1 MLEREFVFRKR
12 YCHFS
17 VGDKGR
23 VVEVIQCE
31 CCEEPLVIY
40 RVVDNKNS
48 KFIWIEQGSLD
59 ELIQ

>member
-1 MLEREFVFRKR
+1 MLEREFVFRKG

-17 VGDKGR
+17 IGDKGR
-23 VVEVIQCE
+23 VVEVIQCK
-31 CCEEPLVIY
+31 CCEEPLVVC

-48 KFIWIEQGSLD
+48 KFIWIELGSLE